1 MDAAIKAIAN
11 VGSLYFLRN
20 DNVGKE
26 WKEDFLKSRVCQ
38 LIVCTTKDYQRLPK
52 TTIDYQRRPTGPLTF
67 GHVLF
72 SSDRQQTTV
81 RRVSGGTIQYRIE
94 TIIKRAQFISS
105 LTFRRAAVAYIRP
118 PEDGVLATANK
129 EQLICFT
136 GALSIDVKARER
148 SERASGDLCDR
159 PAMSYRAITDPSLV
173 TLR

>member
-1 MDAAIKAIAN
+1 MKRGFSEIKCLSAD
-11 VGSLYFLRN
+11 S
-20 DNVGKE
+20 
-26 WKEDFLKSRVCQ
+26 S
-38 LIVCTTKDYQRLPK
+38 TTKDYQR
-52 TTIDYQRRPTGPLTF
+52 RPTRPLTF

-72 SSDRQQTTV
+72 SSGRTSNRQQTTV

-118 PEDGVLATANK
+118 PEDGVPATANK

-136 GALSIDVKARER
+136 GALSIDVRARER

>member
-1 MDAAIKAIAN
+1 MSAAIKAIAIC
-11 VGSLYFLRN
+11 SLYFLTN
-20 DNVGKE
+20 DNVGE
-26 WKEDFLKSRVCQ
+26 ERKEDFLKSSVCQ
-38 LIVCTTKDYQRLPK
+38 LIVCTTK
-52 TTIDYQRRPTGPLTF
+52 DYQRRPTGPLTF

-72 SSDRQQTTV
+72 SSGRTSNRQQTTA
-81 RRVSGGTIQYRIE
+81 RRESGGTIQYRIE

-118 PEDGVLATANK
+118 PEDGVPATANK

-136 GALSIDVKARER
+136 GALSIDVRARER